1 MPKQKSK
8 ILVISALFAVS
19 LLAGCG
25 GGESSPASTAS
36 AISSAKSD
44 SKASDSKASDSK
56 ANYYTVRWLN
66 DDGSV
71 LEVDQN
77 VLEGTDPHY
86 DGATPSKTNPQP
98 GMTYTFAGW
107 TPTLAK
113 VTKNIDY
120 TATYRSAET
129 AYTITWS
136 IEGQEVLETYH
147 YGERPTY
154 KGETPTKADTEKYSY
169 TFVGWTPN
177 IQTVTADATYYALFE
192 QETKQYPISWVV
204 EGRETKIE
212 RVAYGEMP
220 AYQDET
226 AVYDEETGVYEPTRP
241 ESAQYS
247 YKFLR
252 WEPTLSVVNQAATYT
267 AVFAST
273 VNTYTVTWDVDG
285 QTTSAKY
292 EYGETPVYSGAT
304 PSKESTAQYDYSF
317 AGWDKEI
324 GPVTEDVTYVATFDE
339 TVRQYTVTWD
349 VEGEKT
355 SAKFD
360 YGTMPSYG
368 EEDPTKQGDEA
379 TVYVFT
385 GWNPAV
391 SEVTGDI
398 EYKAQFSAETRKYKI
413 SFVEKEGTVEK
424 EVPYGTV
431 PTYRPKDIEDEEFIY
446 VFSGFEEELVAVTGE
461 ATYHATYTKYDRAS
475 IEALS
480 FSTYSDQGCCATLN
494 SGAEIAELNIPAY
507 YKGYKVIRVFDLER
521 NTSLEKVVLPD
532 TLEQFPSFSGCT
544 NLKTVEVPEMVK
556 GFNFASTFNGCEL
569 LETNDFGNVR
579 YLGRGANPYHM
590 AVGVVEGFAE
600 KSITLHKDA
609 VLVNN
614 RAFPNLGLEEFHYS
628 DKVKYFGIDAFAPDR
643 SSYYDKYTP
652 VTDVYYD
659 GDLESYLG
667 IEFDTEL
674 GEGGN
679 YGTSYSNPIYKCEHF
694 HLGENEVVDLVIPES
709 VTEIKKQAFWGLS
722 SLRTVTMHDGVTALG
737 TNCFAN
743 CENLQSAKLS
753 AAIEV
758 LPFGAFSRCYSLHS
772 VNLPEEVTEIKG
784 NAFLANFS
792 LTTITLPKKVK
803 SISNSGFGAF
813 YGCYSLYEVVNHSE
827 LALEYDSTDNGYV
840 AYYALGILENEED
853 SDIVTENG
861 FVMYR
866 MEGHDIL
873 LDYVGNA
880 EDVVIPESVTVIG
893 QSAFARNEA
902 IKSVT
907 LHQNIS
913 IIGNSAFALCP
924 NLEKVVWDVAMCSA
938 NVNYNPSYPDDGN
951 WQYWF
956 EGCPKLQTFE
966 IGEHA
971 TSLPVGLFRKS
982 DIKDVVIPD
991 TVTKIG
997 SNAFERAASLR
1008 SVFIGSGVT
1017 EWGENLFQ
1025 DSKPVLVFSKSEGC
1039 ADATITYQGEGE
1051 VYTVDDAFLLV
1062 KENDVVT
1069 LLTYYGEGTEV
1080 VLPSNI
1086 DVIGEKAFRNNEAI
1100 TSVTFS
1106 EGISEIGDSAFE
1118 GCSNLAEVKLNANLE
1133 TIGDSAF
1140 KKCTSLAE
1148 IKLNENLK
1156 DIGASAFNGSGLE
1169 AIVIPDK
1176 VENIG
1181 AYAFYA
1187 SESLKDITIG
1197 EGVTYIGQNAF
1208 NLKDI
1213 SVKYNAINVEK
1224 YGDTKEE
1231 KDYSGAV
1238 LLVTYYPFGGN
1249 SQYSSETRAD
1259 INELIIGEKVTTIPA
1274 YAFSN
1279 YDIPSLIIPDSVT
1292 SIGTGAFYANHSLTS
1307 LTLGKGIDVVSN
1319 MAFSNCTK
1327 LTAVDIPSNVKYIE
1341 VSAFSGCTALAEVT
1355 FHEGLESIR
1364 QDAFR
1369 RCTSIV
1375 SLTLPDSLTTIGN
1388 GAFYGDYSSGSALT
1402 AIHLGK
1408 NVTAIGESAFA
1419 HNSSLTTFT
1428 HYEKLTKIGKD
1439 AFYNAT
1445 GFEKNSFAG
1454 GQYTGNEENPYL
1466 ILWSVPAT
1474 GGVEIPASCYYIRA
1488 NAFRYKVFAYYD
1500 GTVEDW
1506 CGILLE
1512 DYTANPMYANSTSRI
1527 YFLDENG
1534 DIEYGEH
1541 KYSFVTD
1548 LVIPEGVT
1556 EIRAGQFY
1564 RYPATS
1570 IRVAGTAKSIGTNA
1584 FYYGTATTIILEEGV
1599 ESIAANAFASLSGL
1613 VTVSLPKS
1621 LTKVGNYN
1629 FNQGQYDYDREN
1641 KIETIY
1647 YGGSA
1652 EEWLA
1657 ISFGSNGNPASS
1669 AYLKNFYVRSDDG
1682 EIVFDGKK
1690 YDAVKE
1696 IVVDAKILNDS
1707 SLAPFTDLES
1717 IYFDGTVE
1725 DFLTGNVRDPD
1736 HLMNHAT
1743 KFYVRD
1749 EEGTVEKGGKKY
1761 SLLTD
1766 LVVPESVTKI
1776 NYKQFYNFDCLE
1788 SITLHDGVTSI
1799 GNYTF
1804 YGCDNLK
1811 TVTLGEGLAEI
1822 GTYAFYNCKSLTEI
1836 TIPEGVTTIKQK
1848 AFQNCSALEKAAL
1861 PATVLTVEEAAFDG
1875 CAALQSVD
1883 LSSVTDIGIYAFS
1896 GCIKLEAVTF
1906 GADLTFIGDYAF
1918 EDCYGLASITIPDAA
1933 IEIAPYAFKNCTGLL
1948 QADLG
1953 TSVVSIGEGAFSGC
1967 QKMERVTFSGTLTKI
1982 GVDAFEFC
1990 YALLTIEIPDTVT
2003 EIGESAFYYNSSL
2016 TRITLGSGLTTIG
2029 SYAFYNDKQL
2039 YEVVNHSGLTLTK
2052 GGTDNGYVAYYAKD
2066 IIEDEAD
2073 SKLTVENGLM
2083 IYDGTELIRYV
2094 GEGGDVVIPD
2104 TVTQIDKGA
2113 FKGCDTVTSVKM
2125 GDEVTSIGDDAF
2137 RDCKALKTI
2146 VLSKKLETL
2155 GTYAYYG
2162 CASLESIAF
2171 PETLTAIPYFAF
2183 GYCDSLQNIEFSS
2196 SIAAIRQDAFYGCKA
2211 LTYVFVPSTITNIDY
2226 DAFGSCG
2233 KAVFY
2238 CEAASQPN
2246 AYSWA
2251 WFGQYNN
2258 NRRAIWGA
2266 VKGEEP
2272 VIVDGYELALDKGK
2286 NTATIVYYRG
2296 EETEIVIPATFT
2308 VDAVSYK
2315 ATAIGQDAFIDNDV
2329 ITSIVVG
2336 ENVTT
2341 IGNYAFGY
2349 MKALR
2354 YVFIPDSVSEVS
2366 SIVAY
2371 SYGVTIFCAHSKQP
2385 YSWSGFNDNNPVLY
2399 SMTKEDKPIVLG
2411 NFVYYATSA
2420 STVRLV
2426 HYIGTEE
2433 EIVVPSSIV
2442 YNEKTYDVTEIGE
2455 YAFYHNREWHLTSL
2469 TFEGNKLTSI
2479 GDNAFA
2485 KQFEL
2490 QSVTFGEG
2498 LTTIGKRAFDGC
2510 KALTGLVFSE
2520 SLVSIGDGAFYE
2532 CAALTEINLPDNVT
2546 TIGDEAFRYCQ
2557 ALATLTLGKKV
2568 QTIGSGTFINIDVT
2582 SVIIPASVTAIDSY
2596 AFSDSRLAIYCE
2608 ATSKPAGWD
2617 ENWHGNSV
2625 IIIWGVE
2632 PGYEPIVVSGMEFAI
2647 EEGKAS
2653 LLRYVGEGG
2662 DVVVPSTITTGGK
2675 EYDVTKIY
2683 ASAFSGDNGVT
2694 SVSIPDSVTEIGT
2707 YLFGANETITSV
2719 TVGKGITAI
2728 PLSTFVNAKNLKEV
2742 TFAGD
2747 IVSIGDDAFKGC
2759 AALKEFAFPATLESI
2774 GQNAF
2779 SESGIVKV
2787 VLPDTV
2793 TSIGQSAFYGC
2804 LSLTSVTLGKGIT
2817 SIPNNAF
2824 QQCKALQEIKFL
2836 GDVTS
2841 FGNYVFY
2848 YCSSLRYLYL
2858 PSSAVTIGTYFL
2870 SNASD
2875 KCIIFAEAAEKP
2887 AGWSSSWNVKDL
2899 TVIYNA
2905 NKEMGPHF
2913 VDDLMYLIVDE
2924 NTVTLQGNYSSEQN
2938 LTIPDKVTIDGK
2950 EYQVASVADKAG
2962 YVTYNLYTLTTGEA
2976 LKTIGMQSFYNCYNL
2991 YTLNLGTGITT
3002 IGDSAFASCR
3012 SLRTINYAGTME
3024 EWGKISLGENWKQGT
3039 SYYLTSVVCSDGT
3052 VDL

>member
-1 MPKQKSK
+1 MPKQRSK

-25 GGESSPASTAS
+25 GGESTSASTAS
-36 AISSAKSD
+36 AISSSRTD
-44 SKASDSKASDSK
+44 SKASDSKSDSK

-77 VLEGTDPHY
+77 VLEGSDPHY

-136 IEGQEVLETYH
+136 IEGQEVLETYG

-154 KGETPTKADTEKYSY
+154 KGETPTKADTEKYTY
-169 TFVGWTPN
+169 TFAGWTPN

-204 EGRETKIE
+204 EGRETKTE

-360 YGTMPSYG
+360 YGEIPSYG

-385 GWNPAV
+385 GWDPAV

-398 EYKAQFSAETRKYKI
+398 EYKAKFSAETRKYKI

-461 ATYHATYTKYDRAS
+461 ATYHATYAKYDRAS

-480 FSTYSDQGCCATLN
+480 FSTYSDQGCYASLN
-494 SGAEIAELNIPAY
+494 GSAEIAELNIPAY

-544 NLKTVEVPEMVK
+544 NLKKVEVPEMVK
-556 GFNFASTFNGCEL
+556 GFNFASTFYGCEL
-569 LETNDFGNVR
+569 LETNDFENVR

-600 KSITLHKDA
+600 KSITLHKDT

-679 YGTSYSNPIYKCEHF
+679 YSISYSNPIYKCEHF
-694 HLGENEVVDLVIPES
+694 HLGENEIVDLVIPES
-709 VTEIKKQAFWGLS
+709 VTEIKKQAFWGLN
-722 SLRTVTMHDGVTALG
+722 SLRTVAMHDGVTALG
-737 TNCFAN
+737 TYCFAD
-743 CENLQSAKLS
+743 CVNLQSAKLS

-758 LPFGAFSRCYSLHS
+758 LPFGAFSRCHSLHS
-772 VNLPEEVTEIKG
+772 VNLPDEVTEIKG

-792 LTTITLPKKVK
+792 LTSITLPEKVK

-827 LALEYDSTDNGYV
+827 LQLEYNSTDYGYV
-840 AYYALGILENEED
+840 AYYALGILDSEED

-866 MEGHDIL
+866 MEDHDIL

-880 EDVVIPESVTVIG
+880 EDIVIPASVTVIG
-893 QSAFARNEA
+893 PSAFARNEA

-907 LHQNIS
+907 LHQDIS

-938 NVNYNPSYPDDGN
+938 NVNYNPSHPDDGN

-971 TSLPVGLFRKS
+971 TSLPVGLFRNS
-982 DIKDVVIPD
+982 DIKDIVIPD

-997 SNAFERAASLR
+997 SNAFERATSLR

-1017 EWGENLFQ
+1017 EWGENLFK

-1080 VLPSNI
+1080 VLPAGI
-1086 DVIGEKAFRNNEAI
+1086 DVIGEKAFYNNEAI

-1106 EGISEIGDSAFE
+1106 EGISEIGESAFE
-1118 GCSNLAEVKLNANLE
+1118 GCANLAEVKLNANLE
-1133 TIGDSAF
+1133 TIGASAF
-1140 KKCTSLAE
+1140 KKCTSLAQ

-1156 DIGASAFNGSGLE
+1156 NIGASAFNGSGLE

-1249 SQYSSETRAD
+1249 SQYSSGTRAD

-1279 YDIPSLIIPDSVT
+1279 YGIPSLIIPDSVT
-1292 SIGTGAFYANHSLTS
+1292 SIGTGAFYANHELTS
-1307 LTLGKGIDVVSN
+1307 LTVGKGIDVVSN
-1319 MAFSNCTK
+1319 MAFSSCTK

-1402 AIHLGK
+1402 TIHLGK

-1419 HNSSLTTFT
+1419 YNSSLTTFT

-1439 AFYNAT
+1439 AFYYAT
-1445 GFEKNSFAG
+1445 GFDKNSFAG

-1466 ILWSVPAT
+1466 ILWSVPVA
-1474 GGVEIPASCYYIRA
+1474 GEVEIPASCYYIRA
-1488 NAFRYKVFAYYD
+1488 NAFRSPALTYYD

-1506 CGILLE
+1506 CGVILE
-1512 DYTANPMYANSTSRI
+1512 DYSANPMYNGNSSSRI

-1534 DIEYGEH
+1534 DIEHGEH
-1541 KYSFVTD
+1541 KYSLVTD

-1570 IRVAGTAKSIGTNA
+1570 IRVAGTVKSIGANA
-1584 FYYGTATTIILEEGV
+1584 FYYGNATTIILEEGV
-1599 ESIAANAFASLSGL
+1599 ETIAANAFTSLSGL

-1621 LTKVGNYN
+1621 LTKVGDYN
-1629 FNQGQYDYDREN
+1629 FNPGQYEYTRKN
-1641 KIETIY
+1641 TIETIY

-1669 AYLKNFYVRSDDG
+1669 ANLKNFYIRSDDG
-1682 EIVFDGKK
+1682 EIIFDGKK
-1690 YDAVKE
+1690 YDTVKE
-1696 IVVDAKILNDS
+1696 LVVDAEILAKT
-1707 SLAPFTDLES
+1707 SLAPFTDLEA
-1717 IYFDGTVE
+1717 IYFDGTIE
-1725 DFLTGNVRDPD
+1725 EYLNTNLKDPD
-1736 HLMNHAT
+1736 HLMNNAS
-1743 KFYVRD
+1743 KFYILD
-1749 EEGTVEKGGKKY
+1749 EEGTVEKDGKKY

-1766 LVVPESVTKI
+1766 LVVPESVTAI
-1776 NYKQFYNFDCLE
+1776 NYKQFYNFDCLK

-1799 GNYTF
+1799 GNYAF
-1804 YGCDNLK
+1804 YGCDNL
-1811 TVTLGEGLAEI
+1811 TSATLGEGLTEI
-1822 GTYAFYNCKSLTEI
+1822 GTYAFYGCALLEKI
-1836 TIPEGVTTIKQK
+1836 AIPEGVTSIKKSAFEGCAALEEVTLPSTIKT
-1848 AFQNCSALEKAAL
+1848 L
-1861 PATVLTVEEAAFDG
+1861 EEAAFKN
-1875 CAALQSVD
+1875 CAALQSID
-1883 LSSVTDIGIYAFS
+1883 LSSTETIGIYAFY
-1896 GCIKLEAVTF
+1896 CCYDLAEVTF
-1906 GADLTFIGDYAF
+1906 GADL
-1918 EDCYGLASITIPDAA
+1918 ASINDFAFYNCSKLKSVVIPDAA
-1933 IEIAPYAFKNCTGLL
+1933 VAIGSSAFYYCRALAKV
-1948 QADLG
+1948 DLG
-1953 TSVVSIGEGAFSGC
+1953 TNVVSIADRAFASC
-1967 QKMERVTFSGTLTKI
+1967 AKLQQVSFFGTLTFI
-1982 GVDAFEFC
+1982 GSYAFSDC
-1990 YALLTIEIPDTVT
+1990 TSLVTVEIPDTVT
-2003 EIGESAFYYNSSL
+2003 EIGTNAFAYETSL
-2016 TRITLGSGLTTIG
+2016 VRVTLGSGLTTIG
-2029 SYAFYNDKQL
+2029 ASAFYGCKQL
-2039 YEVVNHSGLTLTK
+2039 YEVVNHSAIELTLGAT
-2052 GGTDNGYVAYYAKD
+2052 TNGYVAYYAND
-2066 IIEDEAD
+2066 IITDEAD
-2073 SKLTVENGLM
+2073 SKLTIENGLM

-2094 GEGGDVVIPD
+2094 GEGGEVVIPD
-2104 TVTQIDKGA
+2104 TVTKIDAGA
-2113 FKGCDTVTSVKM
+2113 FQDSAVTSVKM
-2125 GDEVTSIGDDAF
+2125 GNEITTIGDNAF
-2137 RDCKALKTI
+2137 RDCAALESVT
-2146 VLSKKLETL
+2146 LSEKLETL
-2155 GTYAYYG
+2155 GTYA
-2162 CASLESIAF
+2162 
-2171 PETLTAIPYFAF
+2171 
-2183 GYCDSLQNIEFSS
+2183 
-2196 SIAAIRQDAFYGCKA
+2196 FYGCKA
-2211 LTYVFVPSTITNIDY
+2211 LKTVALPETLTTIPSYAFAYCTSLQTIEFPATVTTIGGNAFSSCSGLVRVFIPATITKIDY
-2226 DAFGSCG
+2226 NAFGWCG
-2233 KAVFY
+2233 DVVFY

-2251 WFGQYNN
+2251 WYGQYSG

-2266 VKGEEP
+2266 TKGEEP
-2272 VIVDGYELALDKGK
+2272 VIVDGFELALKKSDY
-2286 NTATIVYYRG
+2286 TATIVAYQG
-2296 EETEIVIPATFT
+2296 EDTEVVIPDTVTVGLATYKVKT
-2308 VDAVSYK
+2308 V
-2315 ATAIGQDAFIDNDV
+2315 GQDSFIYNHDV
-2329 ITSIVVG
+2329 TSIVVG
-2336 ENVTT
+2336 ANVTT
-2341 IGNYAFGY
+2341 IEDSAFASMQG
-2349 MKALR
+2349 LR
-2354 YVFIPDSVSEVS
+2354 YVYVPSTVT
-2366 SIVAY
+2366 SITNMVEY
-2371 SYGVTIFCAHSKQP
+2371 SHGVTIFTDRDSEYYYWHAG
-2385 YSWSGFNDNNPVLY
+2385 WNDNNPVLY
-2399 SMTKEDKPIVLG
+2399 SMTKEDKPIILG
-2411 NFVYYATSA
+2411 DFVYCATSA
-2420 STVRLV
+2420 STVSLV

-2433 EIVVPSSIV
+2433 EIVVPASIS
-2442 YNEKTYDVTEIGE
+2442 YNEKTYDVTAIGD

-2479 GDNAFA
+2479 GANAFA

-2490 QSVTFGEG
+2490 VSVTFGEG
-2498 LTTIGKRAFDGC
+2498 LTSIGNYAFNGC
-2510 KALTGLVFSE
+2510 TALTGLVFPA
-2520 SLVSIGDGAFYE
+2520 SLVSIGNGAFYQ
-2532 CAALTEINLPDNVT
+2532 CSALEEIVIPDNVT

-2557 ALATLTLGKKV
+2557 AVTILTLGKKV
-2568 QTIGSGTFINIDVT
+2568 KTIGSGTFINIDIT
-2582 SVIIPASVTAIDSY
+2582 SVIIPDNVTAIDSY

-2608 ATSKPAGWD
+2608 AASKPAGWD

-2662 DVVVPSTITTGGK
+2662 DVVVPDTITVGGK

-2683 ASAFSGDNGVT
+2683 TSAFSGDNGVT
-2694 SVSIPDSVTEIGT
+2694 SVSIPDSVTDIGT

-2759 AALKEFAFPATLESI
+2759 AALKEFAFPATLETI

-2779 SESGIVKV
+2779 SESGIAKV

-2824 QQCKALQEIKFL
+2824 QQCRALQEIKFL

-2858 PSSAVTIGTYFL
+2858 PASVVTIGTYFL
-2870 SNASD
+2870 SNVSD
-2875 KCIIFAEAAEKP
+2875 KCVIFAEAAEKP
-2887 AGWSSSWNVKDL
+2887 DGWSSSWNVKDL

-2913 VDDLMYLIVDE
+2913 VDDLMYLVVDE
-2924 NTVTLQGNYSSEQN
+2924 NTVTLRGNYSSEQN

-2950 EYQVASVADKAG
+2950 EYQVASVADKAS
-2962 YVTYNLYTLTTGEA
+2962 YIAYNLYTLTTGET
-2976 LKTIGMQSFYNCYNL
+2976 LKTIGQQSFYNCYNL
-2991 YTLNLGTGITT
+2991 YTLNLGTGITA

-3039 SYYLTSVVCSDGT
+3039 SYYLTSVVCSDGS